1 MTAGAIQHITDAE
14 WEVMRIVWTQ
24 ETTTSKEVQQF
35 LNQKMDW
42 KMTTIKT
49 LLARLVEKKL
59 LSTEKSGNKYIYR
72 SLVEEKSSIQ
82 SETAELLEKICAKE
96 VGAVLKTI
104 IDESLLSFDDIAQLE
119 RALQAK
125 KENAVEVVGCNCT
138 PNQHS

>member
-24 ETTTSKEVQQF
+24 GTTTSKEVQQF